1 MSLPVPDSLH
11 PLLSMQHYDTQSDAG
26 QATLHGRYW
35 NLLGRRTRAPYLKP
49 TGLQTEIH
57 FTVRIAMAQ
66 GRNSSETLK
75 AWNTS
80 SGGPS
85 SPQDVMD
92 VLWHAP
98 PTVPGTNEDGS
109 VGPGPVASSR
119 PPTLMLR
126 EHPLNKN
133 GKEYDLLSRWSK
145 DLFHL
150 GPTDRTEFAMEELE
164 RRVQEDGAQEA
175 LDTLAN
181 LLRDHMKFGEDR
193 KLAADL
199 LYQSP
204 AEVGAVRRAVSDVP
218 VSTWICRRILA
229 R

>member
-1 MSLPVPDSLH
+1 
-11 PLLSMQHYDTQSDAG
+11 MQHYDTQSDAG
-26 QATLHGRYW
+26 QATLHGRHW

-49 TGLQTEIH
+49 TGPLQTEIH

-75 AWNTS
+75 AWSTS
-80 SGGPS
+80 WGAPS
-85 SPQDVMD
+85 SPQDVTDIM
-92 VLWHAP
+92 WHAP
-98 PTVPGTNEDGS
+98 PTMPGTNEDDNAD
-109 VGPGPVASSR
+109 PGRSAS
-119 PPTLMLR
+119 PPSSTVMLR

-193 KLAADL
+193 KLAADM

-204 AEVGAVRRAVSDVP
+204 AGVGAVERAVSDVP
-218 VSTWICRRILA
+218 IPTWIRRCILA